1 MSSHSRREE
10 IRQIAARLFA
20 QQGFKNTTIKHIADA
35 AGVRSATLYHHF
47 SSKEA
52 IVDEILRSFQDDL
65 FGTYQSLLTSSLDP
79 REKLVR
85 AIEASFNATELE
97 RDAVTIFENEA
108 EFLGQQPRF
117 GYLAERNADSRAF
130 WTSLLAEG
138 VDSGALRPDLD
149 LDLAYHLI
157 QNTVWVAPRWSRSDG
172 ASGTEQI
179 RDGFLAI
186 FFEGATPRA

>member
-1 MSSHSRREE
+1 MPSQSRREE

-20 QQGFKNTTIKHIADA
+20 QQGFKNTTVKHIADA

-52 IVDEILRSFQDDL
+52 IVDEILKSFQDDL
-65 FGTYQSLLTSSLDP
+65 FGIYRSLLGSALDP
-79 REKLVR
+79 REKLVQ
-85 AIEASFNATELE
+85 AIEASFNATELQ

-108 EFLGQQPRF
+108 DFLGQLPQF

-130 WTSLLAEG
+130 WTTLLAEG
-138 VDSGALRPDLD
+138 VESGTLRADLD
-149 LDLAYHLI
+149 IDLAYHLI
-157 QNTVWVAPRWSRSDG
+157 QHTVWEAPRWSRSDG
-172 ASGTEQI
+172 ASSIELV

-186 FFEGATPRA
+186 FLEGATPR

>member
-1 MSSHSRREE
+1 MPSPSRREE

-52 IVDEILRSFQDDL
+52 IVDEILKSFQDDL
-65 FGTYQSLLTSSLDP
+65 FGVYRSLLSSTLNP
-79 REKLVR
+79 REKLVQ
-85 AIEASFNATELE
+85 AIEASFNATELQ

-108 EFLGQQPRF
+108 EFLGQLPQF

-130 WTSLLAEG
+130 WTSLLSEG
-138 VDSGALRPDLD
+138 VESGTLRSDLD
-149 LDLAYHLI
+149 VDLAYHLI
-157 QNTVWVAPRWSRSDG
+157 QHTVWEAPRWSRSDG
-172 ASGTEQI
+172 ASSIELV

-186 FFEGATPRA
+186 FLEGATAR